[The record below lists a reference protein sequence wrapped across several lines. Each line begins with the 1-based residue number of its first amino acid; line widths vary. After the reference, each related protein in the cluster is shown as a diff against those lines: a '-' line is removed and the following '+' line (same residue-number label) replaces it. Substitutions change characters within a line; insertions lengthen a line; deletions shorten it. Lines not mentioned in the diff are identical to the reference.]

1 MNMTMTAIL
10 HVALELWGM
19 AFCVIAAASIR
30 LGREQISK
38 ADRMIFI
45 MELTVSVLL
54 AMDTLAWC
62 FRGYPGDLGTVMV
75 RVSNLSVFLA
85 SYAILAEFTTYQ
97 VFVIGSDTDFPVRI
111 WSYAIYCVA
120 AVGAVLV
127 EVSQF
132 TDFLYYIDENNF
144 YHRTDNFYIS
154 QVVAIV
160 GMVLAAYMMFY
171 HRKRYS
177 LEMFL
182 SLLSYMALPLIA
194 LIIQIFVYG
203 VALLNIAIAVSM
215 LMIYAS
221 WQLDRTRENERMAK
235 QLLEQERRLNKQ
247 QQDIMMS
254 QIQPHFIFNSLTAIA
269 ALCEKN
275 PKQARDA
282 TISFAEFLRA
292 NINGLKNPE
301 PIPFYRE
308 LENIENY
315 VILEQIR
322 FGNQLEIRY
331 DIQTDCFKV
340 PILSVQPLVENA
352 VKHGI
357 KQSGIVE
364 IRTRELADAYE
375 IVVQDN
381 GIGYDGSFVPD
392 DGRTHVGVENIRSRF
407 RDQVH
412 ATLTYEIPPQ
422 GGTIARVRI
431 PKIQEE

>member
-1 MNMTMTAIL
+1 MTMTATL

-19 AFCVIAAASIR
+19 VFCLIAAASIR
-30 LGREQISK
+30 LGREQIGR

-54 AMDTLAWC
+54 AMDTIAWC
-62 FRGYPGDLGTVMV
+62 FRGYPGALGTVMV
-75 RVSNLSVFLA
+75 RVSNLSVYLA

-97 VFVIGSDTDFPVRI
+97 IFVIGSDTDFPVRI
-111 WSYAIYCVA
+111 WSYAIYCVTA
-120 AVGAVLV
+120 LGAVLV

-182 SLLSYMALPLIA
+182 ALLSYMFLPLMA
-194 LIIQIFVYG
+194 LIIQMFVYG
-203 VALLNIAIAVSM
+203 VALLNIAIAISM

-235 QLLEQERRLNKQ
+235 RLLEQERRLNKQ

-269 ALCEKN
+269 ALCEKQ

-308 LENIENY
+308 QENIENY
-315 VILEQIR
+315 VTLEQIR
-322 FGNQLEIRY
+322 FGDQLEIRY
-331 DIQTDCFKV
+331 DIQTDRFKV

-392 DGRTHVGVENIRSRF
+392 DGRVHVGVENIRSRF

-412 ATLTYEIPPQ
+412 ATLTYEIPPE

>member
-1 MNMTMTAIL
+1 MNMSMTAII
-10 HVALELWGM
+10 HVALELWGVI
-19 AFCVIAAASIR
+19 FCLTAAAT
-30 LGREQISK
+30 LKMGRKHLNK

-45 MELTVSVLL
+45 MEVTVSLLL

-62 FRGYPGDLGTVMV
+62 FRGYPGMLGTAMV
-75 RVSNLSVFLA
+75 RLSNMSVFLA
-85 SYAILAEFTTYQ
+85 SYGILAEFTTYQ
-97 VFVIGSDTDFPVRI
+97 LYVIGSDTDFPVRV
-111 WSYAIYCVA
+111 WSYAIYCIS
-120 AVGAVLV
+120 AVGAVIV
-127 EVSQF
+127 CVSQF
-132 TDFLYYIDENNF
+132 TDFLYYFDEFNY
-144 YHRTDNFYIS
+144 YHRTGNFYIS
-154 QVVAIV
+154 QIIAIV
-160 GMVLAAYMMFY
+160 GMVLAAYMMCY

-177 LEMFL
+177 TEMFVA
-182 SLLSYMALPLIA
+182 LLSYMVLPLLA

-203 VALLNIAIAVSM
+203 VALLNIAIAISM

-221 WQLDRTRENERMAK
+221 WQLDRTRENEQMMRK
-235 QLLEQERRLNKQ
+235 LLEQERTLNKQ
-247 QQDIMMS
+247 HQDIMMS

-269 ALCEKN
+269 ALCEKQ
-275 PKQARDA
+275 PRQARDA

-301 PIPFYRE
+301 PIPFFKE

-322 FGNQLEIRY
+322 FGDQLQIRY
-331 DIQTDCFKV
+331 DIQADRFTV

-357 KQSGIVE
+357 KQCGTVE

-381 GIGYDGSFVPD
+381 GIGYDGTYVPD
-392 DGRTHVGVENIRSRF
+392 DGRTHVGVENIRNRF
-407 RDQVH
+407 RDLVH
-412 ATLTYEIPPQ
+412 ADLTYEIPPE

-431 PKIQEE
+431 PK